1 MDEEE
6 SNKERKGHF
15 RQKGSHTPSTKV
27 RSLVPGGLRGG
38 AWRRSHENWNG
49 DGRQGHAV
57 MGPACL
63 SSGALI
69 QVLRGFQQG
78 AMGATGPDL
87 LQKDDSGAVRGSWG
101 RGRGQGES
109 AVSPN
114 RKSTQVGGPT

>member
-15 RQKGSHTPSTKV
+15 KQKGSHMPSTKV
-27 RSLVPGGLRGG
+27 GSRVSGGLRGG
-38 AWRRSHENWNG
+38 VWRRSHENWNG
-49 DGRQGHAV
+49 DGRQGHTG

-78 AMGATGPDL
+78 AMGETGPDL

-101 RGRGQGES
+101 RGKGTGG
-109 AVSPN
+109 VSSLSK
-114 RKSTQVGGPT
+114 RKSTQVGGPI